1 MLDLDVLIEQC
12 LAEGDACRGLEGG
25 AFGAQFFVWQDRE
38 VAKSFSLAG
47 SGSEAVDGLAGQG
60 TLDGLI
66 HPQCGEVFGD
76 FLQVHPG
83 RPEGGHARPEE

>member
-1 MLDLDVLIEQC
+1 M
-12 LAEGDACRGLEGG
+12 
-25 AFGAQFFVWQDRE
+25 

-76 FLQVHPG
+76 FLQVHLPWLTPSG
-83 RPEGGHARPEE
+83 EEVVIQVDHEVRNWRPAWPIW